1 MAANGITLKPVR
13 MGDLVNSG
21 AKSAA
26 TVAVGKYV
34 PPSRRQNS
42 EESMAPATAEI
53 KMSEENF
60 PTLGTTPKRAPV
72 WGKNAVKSS
81 STEPNVI
88 EPKVAEPKVAEPK
101 VAEPKVAEPKVAE
114 PKVAEPKVAGP
125 SLSDKIKEKIR
136 LDAIAEEERVR
147 GGETDLWKMS
157 PAQLEAEGWI
167 SLPLKSS
174 KNVSY

>member
-13 MGDLVNSG
+13 MGDLVTSG
-21 AKSAA
+21 TKPG
-26 TVAVGKYV
+26 GKYV
-34 PPSRRQNS
+34 PPSRRQNP
-42 EESMAPATAEI
+42 EENTAPASAEI

-60 PTLGTTPKRAPV
+60 PTLGSTPKKTPV

-81 STEPNVI
+81 STEPMAI
-88 EPKVAEPKVAEPK
+88 EPKVTEPKVTEPK
-101 VAEPKVAEPKVAE
+101 VT
-114 PKVAEPKVAGP
+114 GP
-125 SLSDKIKEKIR
+125 SLSDKIKEKLR

-147 GGETDLWKMS
+147 GGETDVWKMT

-167 SLPLKSS
+167 CLPLKSS

>member
-1 MAANGITLKPVR
+1 MAANGITFKPVR

-26 TVAVGKYV
+26 TVPVGKYV

-81 STEPNVI
+81 STGPNVI

-101 VAEPKVAEPKVAE
+101 VAEQKVT
-114 PKVAEPKVAGP
+114 GQ